1 MNSND
6 KIEALQI
13 LLEGAVALI
22 KVIKKQWRYGLRYT
36 KPNRRSI
43 VNNNFNQLS
52 II

>member
-22 KVIKKQWRYGLRYT
+22 KVIKKAMALWAKIHKA
-36 KPNRRSI
+36 KPP
-43 VNNNFNQLS
+43 
-52 II
+52 

>member
-22 KVIKKQWRYGLRYT
+22 KVIKKAMALWDKIQKT
-36 KPNRRSI
+36 NPP
-43 VNNNFNQLS
+43 
-52 II
+52 